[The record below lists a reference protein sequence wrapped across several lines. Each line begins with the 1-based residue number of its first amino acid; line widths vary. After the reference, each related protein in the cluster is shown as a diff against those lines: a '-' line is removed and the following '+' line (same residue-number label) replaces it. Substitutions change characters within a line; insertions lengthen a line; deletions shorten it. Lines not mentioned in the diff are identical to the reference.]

1 MINSVDILSAE
12 GLGICREAPLER
24 GEGHEIVCPLVD
36 LLFGNINIDI
46 AVCDGFDI
54 VGKLVGI
61 LEAASLHQRLHKALV
76 MEVAEVFAEEQAA
89 AQTVVEVLVMAQRI
103 AQTVRNGGAG
113 VHESKTLCQRRK
125 AHIVVVLL
133 GQRVDALT
141 QVILK
146 LRKKTECHVCKTLV
160 QEVCVNMNGSLKTV
174 GKSVHN
180 AGVEKYLGCGL
191 DIARI
196 DEGHGGEHPHIHC
209 FLGVDVVAGQNCA
222 AGDLGACAAG
232 GGECD
237 IRHFKRRFFVVL
249 GLSRSEEYL
258 DRVNAGVLDKHTE
271 SLRRVKCRAAAAPT
285 TAGSGSDVMGFAI
298 LTRADTH
305 TKLRIDQLSFF
316 SASFLDPEYIS
327 HSPEWLLDAGALDAL
342 AHGIE
347 GVLNTRAN
355 DLSRLWNNYGFR
367 LFKSFKDDLL
377 NRCLTSEDYSNML
390 LAASVQGVGNMQC
403 CTTIPH
409 GLGYSLTHFKDVS
422 HGFANML
429 VMAEFLRTINDAA
442 AVTDVLHQCGF
453 CNIDDFDGY
462 MQQILR
468 RNVAFTVTD
477 EELHAWAK
485 ECASLKPR
493 LEAHIQP
500 ISEDEIYRILRTSL
514 KEYTV

>member
-1 MINSVDILSAE
+1 MSEFTYHAPTAIYSGVSCLEKMKATVANFGKRAFVITGKFSDGCPNLALEDI
-12 GLGICREAPLER
+12 
-24 GEGHEIVCPLVD
+24 
-36 LLFGNINIDI
+36 
-46 AVCDGFDI
+46 
-54 VGKLVGI
+54 
-61 LEAASLHQRLHKALV
+61 
-76 MEVAEVFAEEQAA
+76 
-89 AQTVVEVLVMAQRI
+89 TRI
-103 AQTVRNGGAG
+103 YN
-113 VHESKTLCQRRK
+113 EL
-125 AHIVVVLL
+125 
-133 GQRVDALT
+133 
-141 QVILK
+141 
-146 LRKKTECHVCKTLV
+146 
-160 QEVCVNMNGSLKTV
+160 
-174 GKSVHN
+174 
-180 AGVEKYLGCGL
+180 GVEYEVYDEVEENPSVESIVAIASRLRAFDPEYIFAIGGGSAL
-191 DIARI
+191 DSAKAVNVLINHEPELDAYKVFY
-196 DEGHGGEHPHIHC
+196 GGKPC
-209 FLGVDVVAGQNCA
+209 M
-222 AGDLGACAAG
+222 GACSAG
-232 GGECD
+232 
-237 IRHFKRRFFVVL
+237 RLPMLAV
-249 GLSRSEEYL
+249 
-258 DRVNAGVLDKHTE
+258 
-271 SLRRVKCRAAAAPT
+271 PT